1 MDTMSIMQPTHSQS
15 KPTAPAWRRVGLRMP
30 WLLALLL
37 GLSIGL
43 LQAEAGDRAIG
54 VAPGGPPG
62 SVSITGEY
70 RAVLIGID
78 EYAYAPNLE
87 SAVKDVQAV
96 RAVLESRYGFRPSRI
111 KQLLNT
117 QATRKNIENT
127 LYALSREAG
136 PEDSVFIYYAGHGQY
151 DQARD
156 HGWWVPTNG
165 EPRQAGTLITNATI
179 LRYIKGMQAK
189 HVYLVADSCFSGSLF
204 GTRALPPI
212 TDRWYA
218 ELYKDRSR
226 WGLTSG
232 ATEPVADRG
241 LEGHSPFAYFLLKL
255 LRENTQ
261 PYLVPSTIHEALA
274 PLVANNT
281 NQVPRSEPLTQSGD
295 EGGQFVFRLTAT
307 PGESPT
313 PPVVDLTPYQ
323 QLQQQTKYQ
332 TELEKA
338 WSIVQKFV
346 TTPGV
351 TVEQVMGAL
360 EQFERDFPTANP
372 YQKKIK
378 GIRRLLQQMQAEK
391 KAAAQ
396 AHTENP
402 SDENAT
408 SSRRAYFIDGQ
419 WVQAENSAEAD
430 KASTVGYPAGRR
442 FRDCPACPEM
452 VVVPTGRYEMGS
464 GRKGKR
470 SWIQE
475 PGRKQNEDPLHQV
488 TLEHPF
494 AVGVYE
500 VTRTEFG
507 RFVEATRYS
516 TGSGCVTYEEGKIE
530 RRSGRYWGNPGF
542 RQSERGPVVC
552 VSWEDAQ
559 AYVQWLSKET
569 GRAYRLLSEA
579 EWEYMARAGTRTAR
593 FWGEGYWGEGFKAWG
608 HCMYANG
615 ADESSDLP
623 QHGTVDC
630 DDGYTRTSPVGVYG
644 ANAFG
649 LHDVLGNAGEL
660 VQDCWHAS
668 YHGAPDDG
676 RAWESGDCSRHVV
689 RGGSWLSPP
698 HEIRSAA
705 RSGIYNIRANMV
717 GFRLARTLF

>member
-15 KPTAPAWRRVGLRMP
+15 KPTVPAWRRVVPRMP

-70 RAVLIGID
+70 WAVLIGID

-96 RAVLESRYGFRPSRI
+96 RAVLESRYGFHPSRI
-111 KQLLNT
+111 KQLLNA

-156 HGWWVPTNG
+156 HGWWVPTDG

-241 LEGHSPFAYFLLKL
+241 LGGHSPFAYFLLKL
-255 LRENTQ
+255 LRENTH

-323 QLQQQTKYQ
+323 QLQQQTAYQ

-346 TTPGV
+346 KTPGFP
-351 TVEQVMGAL
+351 TDQRIKAL
-360 EQFERDFPTANP
+360 KQFERDFPTANP
-372 YQKKIK
+372 YMKEAKA
-378 GIRRLLQQMQAEK
+378 LSFNLALQQMLAKETEPPKGAK
-391 KAAAQ
+391 KYNELDMVYNTKLKKWQ
-396 AHTENP
+396 
-402 SDENAT
+402 
-408 SSRRAYFIDGQ
+408 
-419 WVQAENSAEAD
+419 
-430 KASTVGYPAGRR
+430 YPAGDR
-442 FRDCPACPEM
+442 FRDCPECPEM
-452 VVVPTGRYEMGS
+452 VVVPAGSYEMGS
-464 GRKGKR
+464 PSSEAGRDDDEG
-470 SWIQE
+470 
-475 PGRKQNEDPLHQV
+475 PVHQV
-488 TLEHPF
+488 TIAKPF
-494 AVGVYE
+494 AVGKYE
-500 VTRTEFG
+500 VTFDEWDACVAAAGCTHRTDDLGWG
-507 RFVEATRYS
+507 RGIR
-516 TGSGCVTYEEGKIE
+516 
-530 RRSGRYWGNPGF
+530 
-542 RQSERGPVVC
+542 PVHDI
-552 VSWEDAQ
+552 SWEDAQ
-559 AYVQWLSKET
+559 EYVQWVSRET
-569 GRAYRLLSEA
+569 GKPYRLLNEA
-579 EWEYMARAGTRTAR
+579 EWEYVARAGNRTKYW
-593 FWGEGYWGEGFKAWG
+593 WGDNIDTNN
-608 HCMYANG
+608 ANCSG
-615 ADESSDLP
+615 CGS
-623 QHGTVDC
+623 QW
-630 DDGYTRTSPVGVYG
+630 DGKSTAPVGSFKE
-644 ANAFG
+644 NAFG
-649 LHDVLGNAGEL
+649 LFDTAGNVWEWT
-660 VQDCWHAS
+660 QDCWIYYRYKEAK
-668 YHGAPDDG
+668 ADG
-676 RAWESGDCSRHVV
+676 KVWCSRRVL
-689 RGGSWLSPP
+689 RGGSWIEDPSG
-698 HEIRSAA
+698 IRSANRDKA
-705 RSGIYNIRANMV
+705 GSGSRSSSF
-717 GFRLARTLF
+717 GFRVARTLD

>member
-1 MDTMSIMQPTHSQS
+1 
-15 KPTAPAWRRVGLRMP
+15 MP
-30 WLLALLL
+30 ERTNHRAIIALLL
-37 GLSIGL
+37 GLWLSVGL

-54 VAPGGPPG
+54 VAPGGQPG
-62 SVSITGEY
+62 NVSITGEY
-70 RAVLIGID
+70 WAVLIGID
-78 EYAYAPNLE
+78 EYAHAPDLE
-87 SAVKDVQAV
+87 SAVRDVRAV
-96 RAVLESRYGFRPSRI
+96 RAVLETRYGFHPSRI
-111 KQLLNT
+111 KQLLNA

-156 HGWWVPTNG
+156 HGWWVPTDG
-165 EPRQAGTLITNATI
+165 EPRQAGTLITNANI
-179 LRYIKGMQAK
+179 LRYVKGMQAR

-241 LEGHSPFAYFLLKL
+241 LGGHSPFAYFLLKL

-261 PYLVPSTIHEALA
+261 PYLVPSTIHESLA

-281 NQVPRSEPLTQSGD
+281 NQVPRSEPLTQTGD
-295 EGGQFVFRLTAT
+295 EGGQFVFRLTDLPST
-307 PGESPT
+307 SPA
-313 PPVVDLTPYQ
+313 PPVVALAPYQ
-323 QLQQQTKYQ
+323 QLQQQTEYQ
-332 TELEKA
+332 MELEKA
-338 WSIVQKFV
+338 WSIVKKFV
-346 TTPGV
+346 TTPGF
-351 TVEQVMGAL
+351 TTEQRLQAL
-360 EQFERDFPTANP
+360 KQFEQDFPTANP
-372 YQKKIK
+372 HMKEA
-378 GIRRLLQQMQAEK
+378 RALSFNLALQQVMAKE

-396 AHTENP
+396 AQTEKP
-402 SDENAT
+402 SDENAA
-408 SSRRAYFIDGQ
+408 SSIRAYFIDGQ
-419 WVQAENSAEAD
+419 WVQAKNSAAAD
-430 KASTVGYPAGRR
+430 KASTVGYPEGRR
-442 FRDCPACPEM
+442 FRDCPKCPEM
-452 VVVPTGRYEMGS
+452 MVVPTGSYEMGS
-464 GRKGKR
+464 PSKREEAGRK
-470 SWIQE
+470 
-475 PGRKQNEDPLHQV
+475 PNERPAHQV

-500 VTRTEFG
+500 VTRAEFG

-516 TGSGCVTYEEGKIE
+516 TGTDCVTYEEGKIE

-542 RQSERGPVVC
+542 RQSEQDPVVC

-579 EWEYMARAGTRTAR
+579 EWEYVARAGTRTAR
-593 FWGEGYWGEGFKAWG
+593 YWGEGYWAEGFRAWG
-608 HCMYANG
+608 HCTHANG
-615 ADESSDLP
+615 ADASSDLP
-623 QHGTVDC
+623 KYETADC
-630 DDGYTRTSPVGVYG
+630 DDGYTRTSAVGVYG

-649 LHDVLGNAGEL
+649 LHDVLGNVSEW

-668 YHGAPDDG
+668 YHDAPSDG
-676 RAWESGDCSRHVV
+676 RVWESGDCSKRVI

-698 HEIRSAA
+698 YEIRSAA

>member
-15 KPTAPAWRRVGLRMP
+15 KPTAPAWRRVVPRMP

-70 RAVLIGID
+70 WAVLIGID

-96 RAVLESRYGFRPSRI
+96 RAVLESRYGFHPSRI

-241 LEGHSPFAYFLLKL
+241 LGGHSPFAYFLLKL
-255 LRENTQ
+255 LRENTH

-307 PGESPT
+307 HGESPT
-313 PPVVDLTPYQ
+313 PPVVDLTAYQ
-323 QLQQQTKYQ
+323 QLQQQTEYQ

-346 TTPGV
+346 KTPGF
-351 TVEQVMGAL
+351 TTDQRIKAL
-360 EQFERDFPTANP
+360 KQFERDFPTANP
-372 YQKKIK
+372 HHEEASRQLGVNLPFSKC
-378 GIRRLLQQMQAEK
+378 MAEK
-391 KAAAQ
+391 
-396 AHTENP
+396 EG
-402 SDENAT
+402 
-408 SSRRAYFIDGQ
+408 RC
-419 WVQAENSAEAD
+419 
-430 KASTVGYPAGRR
+430 AG
-442 FRDCPACPEM
+442 
-452 VVVPTGRYEMGS
+452 
-464 GRKGKR
+464 
-470 SWIQE
+470 
-475 PGRKQNEDPLHQV
+475 
-488 TLEHPF
+488 
-494 AVGVYE
+494 
-500 VTRTEFG
+500 
-507 RFVEATRYS
+507 
-516 TGSGCVTYEEGKIE
+516 
-530 RRSGRYWGNPGF
+530 
-542 RQSERGPVVC
+542 
-552 VSWEDAQ
+552 
-559 AYVQWLSKET
+559 
-569 GRAYRLLSEA
+569 AYRK
-579 EWEYMARAGTRTAR
+579 T
-593 FWGEGYWGEGFKAWG
+593 
-608 HCMYANG
+608 
-615 ADESSDLP
+615 
-623 QHGTVDC
+623 
-630 DDGYTRTSPVGVYG
+630 
-644 ANAFG
+644 
-649 LHDVLGNAGEL
+649 
-660 VQDCWHAS
+660 
-668 YHGAPDDG
+668 
-676 RAWESGDCSRHVV
+676 
-689 RGGSWLSPP
+689 
-698 HEIRSAA
+698 I
-705 RSGIYNIRANMV
+705 
-717 GFRLARTLF
+717 

>member
-15 KPTAPAWRRVGLRMP
+15 KPTAPAWRRVVPRMP

-37 GLSIGL
+37 GLSVGL

-70 RAVLIGID
+70 WAVLIGID

-96 RAVLESRYGFRPSRI
+96 RAVLESRYSFHPSRI
-111 KQLLNT
+111 KQLLNA

-136 PEDSVFIYYAGHGQY
+136 PENSVFIYYAGHGQY

-241 LEGHSPFAYFLLKL
+241 LGGHSPFAYFLLKL
-255 LRENTQ
+255 LRENTH

-323 QLQQQTKYQ
+323 QLQQQTEYQ

-338 WSIVQKFV
+338 WNIVQKFV

-372 YQKKIK
+372 HMKEA
-378 GIRRLLQQMQAEK
+378 RALSFNLALQQVMEEK
-391 KAAAQ
+391 
-396 AHTENP
+396 TEPTKGAKKYNEL
-402 SDENAT
+402 DMVYN
-408 SSRRAYFIDGQ
+408 RKLKKWQ
-419 WVQAENSAEAD
+419 
-430 KASTVGYPAGRR
+430 YPAGDR
-442 FRDCPACPEM
+442 FRDCPTCPEM
-452 VVVPTGRYEMGS
+452 VVVPAGSYEMGS
-464 GRKGKR
+464 PSSEQGRH
-470 SWIQE
+470 
-475 PGRKQNEDPLHQV
+475 QNEGPVHRV
-488 TLEHPF
+488 TIAQPF

-500 VTRTEFG
+500 VTREEFE
-507 RFVEATRYS
+507 RFVEATGYS
-516 TGSGCVTYEEGKIE
+516 TGHFCGTNEEGH
-530 RRSGRYWGNPGF
+530 WLNPGF
-542 RQSERGPVVC
+542 RQKEREPVVC
-552 VSWEDAQ
+552 VSWDDAQ
-559 AYVQWLSKET
+559 AYAQWLSQET
-569 GRAYRLLSEA
+569 GQEYRLLSEA
-579 EWEYMARAGTRTAR
+579 EWEYVARAGMHTAR
-593 FWGEGYWGEGFKAWG
+593 YWEEGKKGQ
-608 HCMYANG
+608 CRYANG
-615 ADESSDLP
+615 ADTALKMETEKSGLDWRRQIESCQDGHMWNITCEFAGVLMLSVSC
-623 QHGTVDC
+623 Q
-630 DDGYTRTSPVGVYG
+630 DGYAWTSPVGVFG
-644 ANAFG
+644 ANPFG
-649 LHDVLGNAGEL
+649 LHDMLGNVSEW

-668 YHGAPDDG
+668 YDGAPSDG
-676 RAWESGDCSRHVV
+676 PTWQSGDCSRHVI
-689 RGGSWLSPP
+689 RGGSWMDAPIA
-698 HEIRSAA
+698 IRSAY
-705 RSGIYNIRANMV
+705 RDRIVGKSANNL
-717 GFRLARTLF
+717 GFRLAMTLTP

>member
-1 MDTMSIMQPTHSQS
+1 MDAMSIMQPTHSQS
-15 KPTAPAWRRVGLRMP
+15 KPTAPAWRHVGPRMP

-37 GLSIGL
+37 GLSVGL

-70 RAVLIGID
+70 WAVLIGID

-96 RAVLESRYGFRPSRI
+96 RAVLESRYGFHPSRI
-111 KQLLNT
+111 KQLLNA

-232 ATEPVADRG
+232 ATEPVADKG
-241 LEGHSPFAYFLLKL
+241 LGGHSPFAYFLLKL
-255 LRENTQ
+255 LRENTH

-313 PPVVDLTPYQ
+313 PPIVDLTPYQ
-323 QLQQQTKYQ
+323 QLQQQTEYQ

-346 TTPGV
+346 KTPGFP
-351 TVEQVMGAL
+351 TDQRIKAL
-360 EQFERDFPTANP
+360 KQFERDFPTANP
-372 YQKKIK
+372 YMKEAKA
-378 GIRRLLQQMQAEK
+378 LSFNLALQQMLAKETEPPKGAK
-391 KAAAQ
+391 KYNELDMVYNTKLKKWQ
-396 AHTENP
+396 
-402 SDENAT
+402 
-408 SSRRAYFIDGQ
+408 
-419 WVQAENSAEAD
+419 
-430 KASTVGYPAGRR
+430 YPAGDR
-442 FRDCPACPEM
+442 FRDCPECPEM
-452 VVVPTGRYEMGS
+452 VVVPAGSYEMGS
-464 GRKGKR
+464 PSSEAGRDDDEG
-470 SWIQE
+470 
-475 PGRKQNEDPLHQV
+475 PVHQV
-488 TLEHPF
+488 TIAKPF
-494 AVGVYE
+494 AVGKYE
-500 VTRTEFG
+500 VTFDEWDACVAAAGCTHRTDDLGWG
-507 RFVEATRYS
+507 RGIR
-516 TGSGCVTYEEGKIE
+516 
-530 RRSGRYWGNPGF
+530 
-542 RQSERGPVVC
+542 PVHDI
-552 VSWEDAQ
+552 SWEDAQ
-559 AYVQWLSKET
+559 EYVQWVSRET
-569 GRAYRLLSEA
+569 GKPYRLLNEA
-579 EWEYMARAGTRTAR
+579 EWEYVARAGNRTKYW
-593 FWGEGYWGEGFKAWG
+593 WGDNIDTNN
-608 HCMYANG
+608 ANCSG
-615 ADESSDLP
+615 CGS
-623 QHGTVDC
+623 QW
-630 DDGYTRTSPVGVYG
+630 DGKSTAPVGSFKE
-644 ANAFG
+644 NAFG
-649 LHDVLGNAGEL
+649 LFDTAGNVWEWT
-660 VQDCWHAS
+660 QDCWIYYRYKEAK
-668 YHGAPDDG
+668 ADG
-676 RAWESGDCSRHVV
+676 KVWCSRRVL
-689 RGGSWLSPP
+689 RGGSWIEDPSG
-698 HEIRSAA
+698 IRSANRDKA
-705 RSGIYNIRANMV
+705 GSGSRSSSF
-717 GFRLARTLF
+717 GFRVARTLD

>member
-15 KPTAPAWRRVGLRMP
+15 KPTAHAWKRVGPRMP

-37 GLSIGL
+37 GLSVGL

-70 RAVLIGID
+70 WAVLIGID

-96 RAVLESRYGFRPSRI
+96 RAVLESRYGFHPSRI
-111 KQLLNT
+111 KQLLNA

-151 DQARD
+151 DQARN

-241 LEGHSPFAYFLLKL
+241 LGGHSPFAYFLLKL
-255 LRENTQ
+255 LRENTH

-295 EGGQFVFRLTAT
+295 EGGQFVFRLTET
-307 PGESPT
+307 PSESPT

-323 QLQQQTKYQ
+323 QLQQQTEYQ

-346 TTPGV
+346 TTPGF
-351 TVEQVMGAL
+351 TTDQRIKAL
-360 EQFERDFPTANP
+360 KQFERDFPTANP
-372 YQKKIK
+372 HRDEI
-378 GIRRLLQQMQAEK
+378 RLLMQQVEA
-391 KAAAQ
+391 
-396 AHTENP
+396 ENP
-402 SDENAT
+402 SETDKTPTAGY
-408 SSRRAYFIDGQ
+408 A
-419 WVQAENSAEAD
+419 AEH
-430 KASTVGYPAGRR
+430 R
-442 FRDCPACPEM
+442 FRDCPTCPEM
-452 VVVPTGRYEMGS
+452 IVVPAGSYEMGS
-464 GRKGKR
+464 PSSEQGRH
-470 SWIQE
+470 
-475 PGRKQNEDPLHQV
+475 QNEGPVHRV
-488 TLEHPF
+488 TIAQPF

-500 VTRTEFG
+500 VTREEFE
-507 RFVEATRYS
+507 RFVETMGYS
-516 TGSGCVTYEEGKIE
+516 TGHFCGTSEE
-530 RRSGRYWGNPGF
+530 SHWLNPGF
-542 RQSERGPVVC
+542 RQEEREPVVC
-552 VSWEDAQ
+552 VSWDDAQ
-559 AYVQWLSKET
+559 AYAQWLSQET
-569 GRAYRLLSEA
+569 GQEYRLLSEA
-579 EWEYMARAGTRTAR
+579 EWEYVARAGMRTTRH
-593 FWGEGYWGEGFKAWG
+593 WGQGKKRQ
-608 HCMYANG
+608 CQYANG
-615 ADESSDLP
+615 ADTTLKMETEKSGFDWRRQIDSCHDGHMWNIACEFAGALKLSVSC
-623 QHGTVDC
+623 H
-630 DDGYTRTSPVGVYG
+630 DGYAWTSPVGVFG
-644 ANAFG
+644 ANPFG
-649 LHDVLGNAGEL
+649 LHDVLGNVSEW

-668 YHGAPDDG
+668 YDGAPNDG
-676 RAWESGDCSRHVV
+676 RTWQSGDCSRHVI
-689 RGGSWLSPP
+689 RGGSWMDAPIA
-698 HEIRSAA
+698 IRSAY
-705 RSGIYNIRANMV
+705 RDRIVGKSANNL
-717 GFRLARTLF
+717 GFRLARTLSP

>member
-15 KPTAPAWRRVGLRMP
+15 KPTAPAWRRVGPRMP
-30 WLLALLL
+30 WLQALLL
-37 GLSIGL
+37 GLSVGL

-70 RAVLIGID
+70 WAVLIGID

-87 SAVKDVQAV
+87 SAVKDARAV
-96 RAVLESRYGFRPSRI
+96 RAVLESRYGFHPSRI

-241 LEGHSPFAYFLLKL
+241 LGGHSPFAYFLLKL
-255 LRENTQ
+255 LRENTH

-313 PPVVDLTPYQ
+313 PPIVDLTPYQ
-323 QLQQQTKYQ
+323 QLQQQTEYQ

-346 TTPGV
+346 KTPGF
-351 TVEQVMGAL
+351 TTDQRIKAL
-360 EQFERDFPTANP
+360 KQFERDFPTANP
-372 YQKKIK
+372 H
-378 GIRRLLQQMQAEK
+378 RDESRMLRQQME
-391 KAAAQ
+391 
-396 AHTENP
+396 TGMP
-402 SDENAT
+402 SVAKHAT
-408 SSRRAYFIDGQ
+408 GQ
-419 WVQAENSAEAD
+419 
-430 KASTVGYPAGRR
+430 Y
-442 FRDCPACPEM
+442 FRDCEQCPEM
-452 VVVPTGRYEMGS
+452 VVVPAGSFQMGDLS
-464 GRKGKR
+464 GKGIGWER
-470 SWIQE
+470 PVHE
-475 PGRKQNEDPLHQV
+475 V
-488 TLEHPF
+488 TIDYSF
-494 AVGVYE
+494 AVGKYE
-500 VTRTEFG
+500 VTFDEWDACVAAGGCSYRPPDNGWG
-507 RFVEATRYS
+507 RGTR
-516 TGSGCVTYEEGKIE
+516 
-530 RRSGRYWGNPGF
+530 
-542 RQSERGPVVC
+542 PVLN
-552 VSWEDAQ
+552 VSWRDAQ
-559 AYVQWLSKET
+559 KYVKWLSRET
-569 GRAYRLLSEA
+569 GKLYRLLSEA
-579 EWEYMARAGTRTAR
+579 EWEYVARAGTTTDYWWGNNIGTNNANCNGCGSLWDDKSTA
-593 FWGEGYWGEGFKAWG
+593 
-608 HCMYANG
+608 
-615 ADESSDLP
+615 
-623 QHGTVDC
+623 
-630 DDGYTRTSPVGVYG
+630 PVGSFA

-649 LHDVLGNAGEL
+649 LFDTAGNAHEW
-660 VQDCWHAS
+660 VEDCGNDI
-668 YHGAPDDG
+668 YKGAPTDG
-676 RAWESGDCSRHVV
+676 RAWTSGICGRRVL
-689 RGGSWLSPP
+689 RGGSWDSDPEFVRP
-698 HEIRSAA
+698 AYRSWLKPSS
-705 RSGIYNIRANMV
+705 RLYSYV
-717 GFRLARTLF
+717 LGFRIARMLD

>member
-1 MDTMSIMQPTHSQS
+1 
-15 KPTAPAWRRVGLRMP
+15 MP
-30 WLLALLL
+30 ERTNHRAIIALLL
-37 GLSIGL
+37 GLWLSVGL

-54 VAPGGPPG
+54 VAPGGQPG
-62 SVSITGEY
+62 NVSITGEY
-70 RAVLIGID
+70 WAVLIGIN
-78 EYAYAPNLE
+78 EYAHAPDLE
-87 SAVKDVQAV
+87 SAVRDVRAV
-96 RAVLESRYGFRPSRI
+96 RAVLETRYGFHPSRI
-111 KQLLNT
+111 KQLLNA

-151 DQARD
+151 DLARD

-179 LRYIKGMQAK
+179 LRYIKGMQAR

-241 LEGHSPFAYFLLKL
+241 LGGHSPFAYFLLKL

-261 PYLVPSTIHEALA
+261 PYLVPSTIHESLA

-281 NQVPRSEPLTQSGD
+281 NQVPRSEPLTQTGD
-295 EGGQFVFRLTAT
+295 EGGQFVFRLTDIPST
-307 PGESPT
+307 SPA
-313 PPVVDLTPYQ
+313 PPVVALAPYQ
-323 QLQQQTKYQ
+323 QLQQQTEYQ
-332 TELEKA
+332 MELEKA
-338 WSIVQKFV
+338 WSIVKKFV
-346 TTPGV
+346 TTPGF
-351 TVEQVMGAL
+351 TTEQRLQAL
-360 EQFERDFPTANP
+360 KQFERDFPTANP
-372 YQKKIK
+372 HRKKIQE
-378 GIRRLLQQMQAEK
+378 IRLLLQQVQAEK
-391 KAAAQ
+391 KAVAQ
-396 AHTENP
+396 AKTENP
-402 SDENAT
+402 VDTDKAN
-408 SSRRAYFIDGQ
+408 SRRTYFIDGR
-419 WVQAENSAEAD
+419 WMQAENSAEAD
-430 KASTVGYPAGRR
+430 KASSVGYPAGRL

-452 VVVPTGRYEMGS
+452 VVVPMGS
-464 GRKGKR
+464 YQMGIQKSPGRLSR
-470 SWIQE
+470 TE
-475 PGRKQNEDPLHQV
+475 PGQKQNEGPGHLV
-488 TLEHPF
+488 TLKQPL

-500 VTRTEFG
+500 VTREDFG
-507 RFVEATRYS
+507 RFVKVTGYS
-516 TGSGCVTYEEGKIE
+516 TGTGCVTYEEGKVD
-530 RRSGRYWGNPGF
+530 RHPDRYWGNPGF
-542 RQSERGPVVC
+542 RQGKREPVVC
-552 VSWEDAQ
+552 VNWDDAQ
-559 AYVQWLSKET
+559 AYVQWLSQET

-579 EWEYMARAGTRTAR
+579 EWEYVARAGTRTAR
-593 FWGEGYWGEGFKAWG
+593 FWGEGHWRTGRAWG
-608 HCMYANG
+608 HCTHANG
-615 ADESSDLP
+615 ADESSDL
-623 QHGTVDC
+623 QYEIVDC

-689 RGGSWLSPP
+689 RGGSWFSSP

-705 RSGIYNIRANMV
+705 RHGLYNIRANMV